1 MLVVLHWM
9 SRHSPP
15 SGGIV
20 DPSGFSDVIVLHTR
34 EVVKRG
40 AGRPE
45 TTVAFGRHTE
55 GRSWRHSLWG
65 PWTRQRR
72 WGPMRCNRRAKD
84 DEILRPWRDG
94 PDDRRS
100 YHHGNL
106 KEALLEAARRFI
118 AERGIG
124 GFTLVEAARLV
135 GVTPAALYRHFRGRE
150 ALLEELAGRGFAELA
165 ARLARALT
173 SRGTPLERF
182 TRMGETYLAFA
193 EEEPAY
199 YAAIFE
205 TRGFPTGGADL
216 DTAASDAVASRPSP
230 FDLLVEA
237 LQATFSDGFGGVA
250 PRFIAL
256 EVWALA
262 HGLATLSAAGHLP
275 RGPGFPDK
283 YELLRAGVLALVH
296 GASRQTER
304 EGGLGRP

>member
-1 MLVVLHWM
+1 M
-9 SRHSPP
+9 
-15 SGGIV
+15 
-20 DPSGFSDVIVLHTR
+20 
-34 EVVKRG
+34 
-40 AGRPE
+40 
-45 TTVAFGRHTE
+45 
-55 GRSWRHSLWG
+55 
-65 PWTRQRR
+65 
-72 WGPMRCNRRAKD
+72 
-84 DEILRPWRDG
+84 RPWRDG
-94 PDDRRS
+94 PGDRRG

-106 KEALLEAARRFI
+106 KEALIEAARRFI

-124 GFTLVEAARLV
+124 GFTLVDAARLV

-150 ALLEELAGRGFAELA
+150 ALLEELAGRGFADLA

-182 TRMGETYLAFA
+182 TRMGEAYLAFA

-205 TRGFPTGGADL
+205 TRGTQAEASHVEPSDTG
-216 DTAASDAVASRPSP
+216 RPSP

-237 LQATFSDGFGGVA
+237 LQSTFADGFGGVA

-296 GASRQTER
+296 GATRR
-304 EGGLGRP
+304 D